1 MDPSISTKTH
11 QPSPLDHSFLCHNGF
26 AAAAAAA
33 AAAAPPPLEV
43 SDIEMIAFQSVAYTS
58 LRDLLPASPP
68 HPSVASPTNNSSW
81 YEIPI
86 KNPLVKHAALAYLQP
101 MSSPPEV
108 GDKGLLGRLKDSCGC
123 FCWLGDFLSR
133 VLQEVFGSFVCE
145 DDDDRGWYEY
155 VEDDEEDEDT
165 EKID

>member
-1 MDPSISTKTH
+1 MDPPITTKTH
-11 QPSPLDHSFLCHNGF
+11 QSSPLDHTFLHHNGF
-26 AAAAAAA
+26 ATAAQ
-33 AAAAPPPLEV
+33 LEI
-43 SDIEMIAFQSVAYTS
+43 SDIEMIAFQSVTYTS

-68 HPSVASPTNNSSW
+68 PPSGASATNNSSW

-108 GDKGLLGRLKDSCGC
+108 GEKGLLGKLKDSCGC
-123 FCWLGDFLSR
+123 FCWLGDILSR
-133 VLQEVFGSFVCE
+133 VLREVFGSFHCDE
-145 DDDDRGWYEY
+145 DRGWFEY
-155 VEDDEEDEDT
+155 IEDDEEDEDT

>member
-1 MDPSISTKTH
+1 MDPPPITTKTH
-11 QPSPLDHSFLCHNGF
+11 QSSALDHAFLHHNGF
-26 AAAAAAA
+26 AS
-33 AAAAPPPLEV
+33 AAAAPAQLEV

-58 LRDLLPASPP
+58 LRDLLPLSPP
-68 HPSVASPTNNSSW
+68 PPSAASPTNNSSW

-108 GDKGLLGRLKDSCGC
+108 GDKGLLGRLQDSCGC
-123 FCWLGDFLSR
+123 FCWLGDILSR
-133 VLQEVFGSFVCE
+133 VLREVFGSFLC
-145 DDDDRGWYEY
+145 DDYDRGWFEY
-155 VEDDEEDEDT
+155 VDDDEEDEDT